1 MRYTL
6 TAGSHSYPSKCVL
19 GGLRLS
25 LYYSSNINA
34 MELNLLAQLAEYVK
48 RAEAEAV
55 SAPNALSNLMD
66 DYAHDGEYWES
77 INPKS

>member
-1 MRYTL
+1 
-6 TAGSHSYPSKCVL
+6 
-19 GGLRLS
+19 
-25 LYYSSNINA
+25 
-34 MELNLLAQLAEYVK
+34 MELNPLAQLAERLK